1 MKTLFV
7 TLGSPCPPERGARVR
22 DFQLIR
28 RIAATGET
36 ALLALVED
44 EPAERATAGMR
55 DVCTRVDAVVLRA
68 GDPWTPR
75 APRPWP
81 LAGRPFLSLA
91 AVSRLRELVDARDP
105 DVVQIEHS
113 LLAPYVSA
121 LDPAGRA
128 RTVLSM
134 HNVGFRQYAT
144 MSRTAASL
152 RERWGFALK
161 AALLAR
167 MERRL
172 LPRFDAVV
180 VVSEEE
186 RRLLRG
192 IAPGIDPAIVPNGID
207 TTACRLLEPD
217 PRGGLLFVGNL
228 SYRPNVDA
236 IVHFCAET
244 LPILHRSHP
253 ELDVTITGPEPP
265 EEVRRLGRLPHV
277 EVTGRVDDL
286 EPIYR
291 RARLCIAPLR
301 AGGGTRLKI
310 LEAMA
315 YGRPVVSTRFGC
327 EGLDVENGREVLLAD
342 RPEDF
347 ARAIVGALDNP
358 VLCEG
363 LRTRARALV
372 ERNYDWQQSA
382 ERLQTLHRR
391 IAS

>member
-91 AVSRLRELVDARDP
+91 AVSRLREMVDALDP

-207 TTACRLLEPD
+207 TTACRLLEP
-217 PRGGLLFVGNL
+217 
-228 SYRPNVDA
+228 
-236 IVHFCAET
+236 
-244 LPILHRSHP
+244 
-253 ELDVTITGPEPP
+253 

-342 RPEDF
+342 RPEDL